1 MGFCIFVCMIHAFKS
16 FIAKENLF
24 KTGEKIL
31 LAVSGGIDSVAM
43 CELFHLSSVKFGIA
57 HCNFHLRAKESDEDE
72 AFVKLLAEKYKVPF
86 YVCHFATSDF
96 ALEKGISVQ
105 MAARELRYQ
114 WFELIRK
121 QEGYQYIATAHHLDD
136 QIETFFLNL
145 MRSTGI
151 AGFHGIAI
159 KQGNIIRP
167 LMFAYRKDIKEYIRK
182 HKIHYREDSSN
193 KETKYLRNAI
203 RKKLIPVLNKIHPG
217 FDKIINETIE
227 RIGETEKIYRE
238 VIESQKKRIM
248 KMENDRII
256 LPIAEILKLDPLP
269 SYLYEFLAPYG
280 FNLTVVKEIIRVL
293 DKFPGKSFSSSSYK
307 LIKDRKNLL
316 IEPLPLSDKESNE
329 KEIRIQG
336 TVSSIPKPIHL
347 VFRELSKDD
356 KFRIDPSSN
365 AANLDA
371 HKINYPLVLR
381 KWQHGDFFYPFGRNQ
396 KKKVSDFF
404 IDEKIPI
411 PDKEKTW
418 LLCSGGKIVWIVGH
432 RIDNRFR
439 ITQKTRKVLL
449 ILWKKENKPA
459 AVFSK

>member
-57 HCNFHLRAKESDEDE
+57 HCNFHLRAKESDDDE
-72 AFVKLLAEKYKVPF
+72 AFVKLLAEKYNVPF
-86 YVCHFATSDF
+86 YVCHFATSEF
-96 ALEKGISVQ
+96 ALEQGISVQ
-105 MAARELRYQ
+105 MAARKLRYQ

-121 QEGYQYIATAHHLDD
+121 QKGFQYIATAHHLDD
-136 QIETFFLNL
+136 QVETFFLNL
-145 MRSTGI
+145 MRSSGI

-182 HKIHYREDSSN
+182 HKIPYREDSSN
-193 KETKYLRNAI
+193 KETKYLRNDI
-203 RKKLIPVLNKIHPG
+203 RKKLIPMLNKIHPG
-217 FDKIINETIE
+217 SDKIINETIE

-238 VIESQKKRIM
+238 VIEYQKNHIM
-248 KMENDRII
+248 KMENNRITLSI
-256 LPIAEILKLDPLP
+256 PEILKLDPLP

-280 FNLTVVKEIIRVL
+280 FNFTVVKEIIQVL
-293 DKFPGKSFSSSSYK
+293 DKIPGKTFFSPSYK
-307 LIKDRKNLL
+307 LTKDRKIL
-316 IEPLPLSDKESNE
+316 IIVPLQKGE
-329 KEIRIQG
+329 KETCENEFLIKEN
-336 TVSSIPKPIHL
+336 VSSVSRPIHL
-347 VFRELSKDD
+347 EFREILKDD
-356 KFRIDPSSN
+356 MFRIDLSSD

-371 HKINYPLVLR
+371 DKISYPLVLR
-381 KWQHGDFFYPFGRNQ
+381 KWQYGDFFYPFGRNQ
-396 KKKVSDFF
+396 KKKVSNFF
-404 IDEKIPI
+404 IDEKIPV

-418 LLCSGGKIVWIVGH
+418 LLCSGGKIIWIVGH

-439 ITQKTRKVLL
+439 ITKKTRKVLL
-449 ILWKKENKPA
+449 IVWKRKISL
-459 AVFSK
+459 FQ